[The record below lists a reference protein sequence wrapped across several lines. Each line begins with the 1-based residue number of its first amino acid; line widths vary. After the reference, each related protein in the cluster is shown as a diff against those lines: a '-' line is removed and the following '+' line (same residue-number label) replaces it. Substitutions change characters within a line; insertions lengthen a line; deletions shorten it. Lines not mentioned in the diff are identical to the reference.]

1 MGCRTSH
8 RDYGNSRLGKKED
21 DMATYRQDDDHDRMT
36 HMDMLSLLRQD
47 MREGFARQQEALAQQ
62 REVFN
67 TRFDALDSKVD
78 TKVDALDS
86 KVDTRFDVVDTEV
99 GAVRDKI
106 DAHIAEHTAQANES
120 KTARR
125 WIIGLVIAGSVA
137 FGGLLGQYLPAII
150 QAFQSGG

>member
-1 MGCRTSH
+1 
-8 RDYGNSRLGKKED
+8 
-21 DMATYRQDDDHDRMT
+21 MATYRQDDDHDRMT

-47 MREGFARQQEALAQQ
+47 MREGFAQQ
-62 REVFN
+62 REVVN
-67 TRFDALDSKVD
+67 ARFDVLDSKVD
-78 TKVDALDS
+78 TKFDVVDTRFDI
-86 KVDTRFDVVDTEV
+86 VDTRFDVVDTEV

>member
-1 MGCRTSH
+1 
-8 RDYGNSRLGKKED
+8 
-21 DMATYRQDDDHDRMT
+21 MATYRQDDDHDRMT

-120 KTARR
+120 KTDRR
-125 WIIGLVIAGSVA
+125 LLIAITIEVVIMNALV
-137 FGGLLGQYLPAII
+137 FGQHIPALVR
-150 QAFQSGG
+150 ALQSGG

>member
-1 MGCRTSH
+1 
-8 RDYGNSRLGKKED
+8 
-21 DMATYRQDDDHDRMT
+21 MATYRQDDDHDRMT

-47 MREGFARQQEALAQQ
+47 MREGFAQQ

-67 TRFDALDSKVD
+67 TRFDALDSKFD
-78 TKVDALDS
+78 TKIDALDS
-86 KVDTRFDVVDTEV
+86 KVDTKFDIVDTRFDVVDTEV

-120 KTARR
+120 KTGRR
-125 WIIGLVIAGSVA
+125 WLIGLAIGGSVA